1 MPIIAIGSRARSY
14 TKTICYDKHE
24 ELSVYSN
31 MIRKGVVPIGR
42 YISLTPKE
50 QMYRSLMMGIQLKK
64 GVDIQLF
71 RDRFSA
77 DPLDVF
83 SSLFSKL
90 SGYECLQQEG
100 GAIKLTKYGAYFV
113 EDVCD
118 YIIDAVLKE
127 ASNSLTRTPHSAGK
141 ISSRL

>member
-1 MPIIAIGSRARSY
+1 
-14 TKTICYDKHE
+14 
-24 ELSVYSN
+24 
-31 MIRKGVVPIGR
+31 
-42 YISLTPKE
+42 
-50 QMYRSLMMGIQLKK
+50 MYRSLLLGIQLKK
-64 GVDIQLF
+64 GMDIRLF

-83 SSLFSKL
+83 ASLFSTL
-90 SGYECLQQEG
+90 SAYGCLQQEA
-100 GAIKLTKYGAYFV
+100 GAINLTKYGAYFV

-127 ASNSLTRTPHSAGK
+127 ESGALIRTPHSEGK